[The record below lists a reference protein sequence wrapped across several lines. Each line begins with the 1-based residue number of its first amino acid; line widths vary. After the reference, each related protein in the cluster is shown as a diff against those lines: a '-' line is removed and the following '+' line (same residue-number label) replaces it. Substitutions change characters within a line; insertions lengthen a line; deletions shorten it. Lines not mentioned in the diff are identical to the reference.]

1 MRHNT
6 VMGLLFS
13 DMHDEVLPE
22 LTGIRA
28 IGSVPFGGRY
38 RLIDFPLS
46 NLVNAGV
53 SKVGVITKSNYQSLM
68 DHLGS
73 GKAWGLSRKSEGL
86 YFLPPTGGGDEHYEG
101 RIASLA
107 GIMPFLRRSK
117 EEYVI
122 LSDCHVVGNINY
134 RKLVEYH
141 IEKEADITMAYV
153 KGAIPKHLQS
163 PMMSIAYDGRVND
176 LYISDHSE
184 HETENYGIGLYVIR
198 RELLIRFVEAAMSRN
213 QLSFEWDIL
222 HRHIHDRRI
231 FAYAVPEY
239 LQVICSLQ
247 SYFEANRALL
257 DASVREQLFKTKRPI
272 YTKVRDTEPALY
284 GLHAKVRNSLI
295 ADGSKIEG
303 TVHNSIIFRNV
314 NVDRNAVIKNSI
326 VMQGSVI
333 CGGTDLDYV
342 ILDKNVC
349 IREGRV
355 LKGCAD
361 YPVSVKKN
369 TMV

>member
-6 VMGLLFS
+6 ALGLLFAH
-13 DMHDEVLPE
+13 MHDEALPE
-22 LTGIRA
+22 LTRIRA

-86 YFLPPTGGGDEHYEG
+86 YFLPPTGYGDEQYDG

-107 GIMPFLRRSK
+107 GIMPFLKKSK

-134 RKLVEYH
+134 RKLLEYH
-141 IEKEADITMAYV
+141 IEKGADITMACV
-153 KGAIPKHLQS
+153 KGALPKNLQS
-163 PMMSIAYDGRVND
+163 PMVSIAYDGRVND

-184 HETENYGIGLYVIR
+184 REVENYGIGLYVIG
-198 RELLIRFVEAAMSRN
+198 RELLMHFVDMAISRN
-213 QLSFEWDIL
+213 QMSFEWDVL
-222 HRHIHDRRI
+222 HRHVSDRRI
-231 FAYAVPEY
+231 FAYMVPEY
-239 LQVICSLQ
+239 LQVISSLAG
-247 SYFEANRALL
+247 YFDANRALL
-257 DASVREQLFKTKRPI
+257 DVSVREKLFKTKRPI

-284 GLHAKVRNSLI
+284 GLHAKVSDSLI
-295 ADGSKIEG
+295 ADGCKIKG
-303 TVHNSIIFRNV
+303 SVSNSILFRNV
-314 NVDRNAVIKNSI
+314 NIDRGAVVKNCV

-333 CGGTDLDYV
+333 GAGTDLDYV

-349 IREGRV
+349 IREGRT

-361 YPVSVKKN
+361 YPVSVKKG

>member
-13 DMHDEVLPE
+13 DMHNEAVPE

-53 SKVGVITKSNYQSLM
+53 SKVGVVTKSNYQSLM

-101 RIASLA
+101 RITPLS

-117 EEYVI
+117 EDYVI

-134 RKLVEYH
+134 RKLLEYH

-153 KGAIPKHLQS
+153 KGVIPKNLQS

-176 LYISDHSE
+176 LYISDRSE
-184 HETENYGIGLYVIR
+184 HEIENYGIGLYVIG
-198 RELLIRFVEAAMSRN
+198 RELLIRFVETAMSRN
-213 QLSFEWDIL
+213 QLSFEWDVL

-231 FAYAVPEY
+231 FAYPVPEY
-239 LQVICSLQ
+239 LQVISSLE

-257 DASVREQLFKTKRPI
+257 DSAVREQLFKPKRKI
-272 YTKVRDTEPALY
+272 YTKIRDTEPALY
-284 GLHAKVRNSLI
+284 GLHSKVSNSLI
-295 ADGSKIEG
+295 ADGCNIEG
-303 TVHNSIIFRNV
+303 TVSNSIVFRNV
-314 NVDRNAVIKNSI
+314 RVARNAVIKNSI

-342 ILDKNVC
+342 VLDKNVC
-349 IREGRV
+349 VRDGRS

-361 YPVSVKKN
+361 YPISVKKN

>member
-1 MRHNT
+1 MRYT
-6 VMGLLFS
+6 ALGLLFA
-13 DMHDEVLPE
+13 DMHNDVLPE
-22 LTGIRA
+22 LASIRA

-46 NLVNAGV
+46 NLVNAGI
-53 SKVGVITKSNYQSLM
+53 SKVGVVTKNNYQSLM

-86 YFLPPTGGGDEHYEG
+86 YFLPPAGHGDEHYEG

-117 EEYVI
+117 EKYVI
-122 LSDCHVVGNINY
+122 LSDCHVVGNIRY
-134 RKLVEYH
+134 RKLLEYH
-141 IEKEADITMAYV
+141 VEKEADITVAYV
-153 KGAIPKHLQS
+153 KGPIPKNLQS

-176 LYISDHSE
+176 LYISDRSE
-184 HETENYGIGLYVIR
+184 HENENYGIGLYVIG
-198 RELLIRFVEAAMSRN
+198 RELLIRLVEAAMSRN

-222 HRHIHDRRI
+222 HRHLHDFRI

-239 LQVICSLQ
+239 LQVISSLE

-257 DASVREQLFKTKRPI
+257 DREVREQLFNPKRKI

-284 GLHAKVRNSLI
+284 GLHAKVSNSLI
-295 ADGSKIEG
+295 ADGCKIEG
-303 TVHNSIIFRNV
+303 TVTNSIVFRNV
-314 NVDRNAVIKNSI
+314 NVARNAVIKNSI
-326 VMQGSVI
+326 VMQGGVV

-349 IREGRV
+349 VREGRS